1 MNRVRKQYQESVV
14 PALMKEFKYTTP
26 MQVPRLV
33 KIVLNSAVGEATVNG
48 KAIQHSE
55 YAMRQIAGQKPVI
68 TKGKKAISNFKLKLG
83 QPIGV
88 MVTLRRDRM
97 YSFFDRLVAV
107 ALPRVRDFR
116 GITRR
121 GFDGRG
127 NFTLGIKEQLVFPEV
142 DVDQL
147 DKIRGMNVTFVTTAK
162 TDAEALA
169 LLTQLG
175 MPFRA
180 K

>member
-1 MNRVRKQYQESVV
+1 M
-14 PALMKEFKYTTP
+14 
-26 MQVPRLV
+26 
-33 KIVLNSAVGEATVNG
+33 
-48 KAIQHSE
+48 
-55 YAMRQIAGQKPVI
+55 I

-97 YSFFDRLVAV
+97 YSFFDRLVSV

-127 NFTLGIKEQLVFPEV
+127 NFTLGIKEQIVFPEV

-147 DKIRGMNVTFVTTAK
+147 DKIRGMNVTFVTTAR

-169 LLTQLG
+169 LLSHMG
-175 MPFRA
+175 MPFRT